1 MKSYNQNKQFEKWQ
15 LFCSFI
21 KVLKVINQLQAKM
34 NKIRKIYQICLYNPP
49 QKSGPKGWRHKA
61 GGFRT
66 DFWGGFERKLQ
77 KKVHNGSENS
87 ENKKKYGVV

>member
-1 MKSYNQNKQFEKWQ
+1 MFWFTVSLSYTYQQVFLNDKQ
-15 LFCSFI
+15 
-21 KVLKVINQLQAKM
+21 
-34 NKIRKIYQICLYNPP
+34 IYNFDNNNPP
-49 QKSGPKGWRHKA
+49 SKSGPKGLRHKA
-61 GGFRT
+61 GT